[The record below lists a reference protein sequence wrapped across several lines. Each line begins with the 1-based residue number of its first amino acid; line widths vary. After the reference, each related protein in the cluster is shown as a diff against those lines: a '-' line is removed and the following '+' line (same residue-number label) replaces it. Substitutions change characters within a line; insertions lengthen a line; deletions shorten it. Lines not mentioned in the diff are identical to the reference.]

1 MSAGSSA
8 PNRAAAGPKA
18 GGVFVEYSRVQSSR
32 GGSPHSADPGST
44 PCPVPPKTEGK
55 GPKLSKFLCFAVYS
69 ANLAFGRVYKPILDE
84 LGLTYTQ
91 YIALVALG
99 EEDDQTVGVLGE
111 KLFLESNT
119 LTPILKKL
127 EALGYIRR
135 QRDPADERQV
145 RLSLTAAGRRLLD
158 KDPAAS
164 LFDATGLGADFPA
177 VQQSVAR
184 LRDNLMRATQT
195 EPGKP

>member
-1 MSAGSSA
+1 MRRS
-8 PNRAAAGPKA
+8 PKA
-18 GGVFVEYSRVQSSR
+18 QN
-32 GGSPHSADPGST
+32 
-44 PCPVPPKTEGK
+44 EGQ
-55 GPKLSKFLCFAVYS
+55 KLSNFLCFAVYS

-127 EALGYIRR
+127 EQLGYLRR
-135 QRDPADERQV
+135 RRDPADERQV
-145 RLSLTAAGRRLLD
+145 RLSLTVAGRRLLE

-164 LFDATGLGADFPA
+164 LADATGLGAEFPA
-177 VQQSVAR
+177 VQQTVAR
-184 LRDNLMRATQT
+184 LRDNLLRAARS
-195 EPGKP
+195 EVGKA